1 MYFLLLLLE
10 KVKIKGK
17 IQISLVGKIWTIK
30 KIIHILQEVIRLG
43 SFSTI
48 ETFQDF
54 KVKYVSI

>member
-1 MYFLLLLLE
+1 MGY
-10 KVKIKGK
+10 KKK
-17 IQISLVGKIWTIK
+17 K
-30 KIIHILQEVIRLG
+30 KIIYILQEVIRLG